1 MEYPFKHL
9 DVIFW
14 VCISLFL
21 FFLRKTIFFVQ
32 VWWVNAWSH
41 LVWNYHI
48 SYTQHIQHPLHSWFL
63 STWESHLFEKVT
75 HILLHI
81 MQGTSYLGKNVIFY
95 PHYNLW
101 LTPTTLDVLLMWDH
115 GIVPK
120 TFWNGSVGAV
130 QAEPFQQA
138 QCYGD

>member
-1 MEYPFKHL
+1 LSLHFTVFILFEENN
-9 DVIFW
+9 IF
-14 VCISLFL
+14 CASLMSKCTITFSLELSYFIHTAHTTPSALMISLHMG
-21 FFLRKTIFFVQ
+21 KQ
-32 VWWVNAWSH
+32 
-41 LVWNYHI
+41 
-48 SYTQHIQHPLHSWFL
+48 
-63 STWESHLFEKVT
+63 SHLFEKVT

-120 TFWNGSVGAV
+120 TFWNGSVGTV